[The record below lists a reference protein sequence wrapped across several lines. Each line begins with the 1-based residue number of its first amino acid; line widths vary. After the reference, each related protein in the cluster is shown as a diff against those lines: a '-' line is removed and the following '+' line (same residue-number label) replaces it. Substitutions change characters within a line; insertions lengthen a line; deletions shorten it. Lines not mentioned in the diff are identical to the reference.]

1 MCRPSTH
8 LIIIYFPTYVQD
20 LFPTKLVT
28 KVKSKINLIEIHP
41 QLSNNR
47 HPGNGELVDA
57 RSLFIIAI
65 HQLQLLESA

>member
-1 MCRPSTH
+1 
-8 LIIIYFPTYVQD
+8 
-20 LFPTKLVT
+20 
-28 KVKSKINLIEIHP
+28 VKSKINLIEIHP